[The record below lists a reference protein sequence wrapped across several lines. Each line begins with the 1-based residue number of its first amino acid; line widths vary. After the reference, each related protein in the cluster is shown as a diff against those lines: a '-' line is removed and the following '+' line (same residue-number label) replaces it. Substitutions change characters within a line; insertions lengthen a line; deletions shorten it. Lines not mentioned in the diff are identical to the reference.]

1 MLENRIAKSS
11 KWVAPPLIMYHKSKV
26 VTLYEQDE
34 QVRCNLVFVVR
45 KKVEMKSCLLYTI
58 QNRYDS
64 YNDASYR

>member
-1 MLENRIAKSS
+1 MLENRIAKLS
-11 KWVAPPLIMYHKSKV
+11 KWVDPPLITYHKSKV